1 MTLGYKKIFL
11 GVFIAT
17 FNIKFGI
24 ITILP
29 AFVGWIVVLTSFSE
43 FEKTDYGRN
52 FSRLR
57 INAMM
62 LVAASLGGG
71 IWSLI
76 ANNNAGTFLPLM
88 YYPLFLLALELML
101 FHKILEESVHCFN
114 AMNQQD
120 IADKYTGKDRIYII
134 LTGISMALLAITYTI
149 NHELTGLLGAIL
161 VIISRGYLL
170 SVMNAL
176 SKEERLCA

>member
-1 MTLGYKKIFL
+1 MTLGYKKIFW

-29 AFVGWIVVLTSFSE
+29 AFVGWIVVLTSLSE
-43 FEKTDYGRN
+43 FDENDYGGD

-57 INAMM
+57 TSAMM

-71 IWSLI
+71 IWSLL

-88 YYPLFLLALELML
+88 YYPLFLLALELIL

-114 AMNQQD
+114 SMDQQD
-120 IADKYTGKDRIYII
+120 IVDKYTGKDRIYII
-134 LTGISMALLAITYTI
+134 LTGISMALLAISYTI
-149 NHELTGLLGAIL
+149 NHELTGFLGAAL
-161 VIISRGYLL
+161 AIISRVYLL
-170 SVMNAL
+170 SVINAL
-176 SKEERLCA
+176 SKEEYA